1 MSERRTGLSYK
12 EALLLK
18 KEERKIAIMFKHA
31 NSQNQGEENLQE
43 RTEREKRGVGRNA
56 KGLNIY
62 CGKRPT
68 IKSEKEKRGENKKFS
83 KLMGLVN

>member
-18 KEERKIAIMFKHA
+18 KEERKIAIMFRHA

-43 RTEREKRGVGRNA
+43 RTEREKKGGEEMP
-56 KGLNIY
+56 KGLIY
-62 CGKRPT
+62 IVVSDQP
-68 IKSEKEKRGENKKFS
+68 
-83 KLMGLVN
+83 